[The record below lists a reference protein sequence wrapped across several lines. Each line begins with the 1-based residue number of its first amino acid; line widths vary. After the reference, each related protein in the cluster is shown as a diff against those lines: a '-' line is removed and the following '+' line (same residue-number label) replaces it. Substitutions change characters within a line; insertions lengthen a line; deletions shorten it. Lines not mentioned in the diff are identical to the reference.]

1 MNLVEDRRREPTLG
15 DCVYKVD
22 RFPPRPRVAPR
33 APADFPSGTAT
44 TRKEG
49 ARRIP
54 RRAMPATHAVNPDFV
69 NAAAPESAASTDG
82 MTRSMLAMALFN
94 EAKEEYTALAAK
106 GQWEAGGVRANTAF
120 HTKWA
125 AQCYEFAVNHGG
137 LYIKASQFITSLQN
151 SSEAAGVPREYVE
164 ALRPLTDS
172 VPPRPFDQ
180 VASVAAEELGKPLS
194 KFVKSIEE
202 QPIAAAS
209 LAQVHKA
216 TVSADKLGTAEG
228 SSSATSGGGGSGGG
242 GPVTVAVKLQY
253 PMLREQIAADFEVM
267 NMMQSMVAPTGYDFS
282 WLLLDLQKYV
292 TSELDFATE
301 AKNTQAASDALR
313 SLAPGVLVPSLVP
326 ALCSSRTLCTEFI
339 TGLTRLDKPSDL
351 KALSLE
357 PKALGDLCAAM
368 FCELWLVHGLVHG
381 DPHAGNVYCRPH
393 PASRKPQVILLDHG
407 LYHHLT
413 DADRI
418 NMCEMILAAATPWPS
433 CGKVMRLAKHFAGAL
448 APLFPA
454 LISPAFAF
462 STGMSLRQLRAASE
476 GRLPAGTTL
485 DDVWQ
490 TLVAMH
496 NGESDV
502 IGLLHSMG
510 YVRGLL
516 NALNYDEKPRV
527 LALTR
532 CATRAVCSHRH
543 KQLKAPRLAL
553 ALALTATRV
562 HLLFVLLFWLRLM
575 LRVLD
580 MLCNSIL
587 ACVSLCRRL
596 TGGGRV
602 TPE

>member
-1 MNLVEDRRREPTLG
+1 
-15 DCVYKVD
+15 
-22 RFPPRPRVAPR
+22 
-33 APADFPSGTAT
+33 
-44 TRKEG
+44 
-49 ARRIP
+49 
-54 RRAMPATHAVNPDFV
+54 MPATHAVNPDFV

-106 GQWEAGGVRANTAF
+106 GQWEAGGVRANTSLP
-120 HTKWA
+120 HKVGG
-125 AQCYEFAVNHGG
+125 AVLRVCRQSRRPLHQGQPIHHVAPK
-137 LYIKASQFITSLQN
+137 LL
-151 SSEAAGVPREYVE
+151 EAAGVPREYAE

-228 SSSATSGGGGSGGG
+228 SSTPTSGGGGSGGG

-433 CGKVMRLAKHFAGAL
+433 CGKVMRLAKHFAGRSRRSS
-448 APLFPA
+448 PPSSRPPSPSPPA
-454 LISPAFAF
+454 CRCASCGQPP
-462 STGMSLRQLRAASE
+462 RAASRAPPSMMS
-476 GRLPAGTTL
+476 GKRWWRCITANRMSSGFCTRWDTCAACSTPSTT
-485 DDVWQ
+485 
-490 TLVAMH
+490 TRSARARAH
-496 NGESDV
+496 
-502 IGLLHSMG
+502 
-510 YVRGLL
+510 
-516 NALNYDEKPRV
+516 ALRRV
-527 LALTR
+527 
-532 CATRAVCSHRH
+532 RAVCSHRH